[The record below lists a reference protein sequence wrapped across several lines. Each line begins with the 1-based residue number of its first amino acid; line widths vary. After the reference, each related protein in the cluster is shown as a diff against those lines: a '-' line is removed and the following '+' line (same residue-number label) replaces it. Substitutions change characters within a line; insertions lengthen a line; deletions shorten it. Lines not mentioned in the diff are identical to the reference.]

1 VHLKLDGNQYGITIF
16 RHPQQEEEK
25 GNKAGLMK
33 TMAMVDILFVVRDKK
48 HLIAMWR
55 S

>member
-1 VHLKLDGNQYGITIF
+1 VHSKLDDNQYGITIF

-33 TMAMVDILFVVRDKK
+33 TMAMAMVDILFVVRDK
-48 HLIAMWR
+48 
-55 S
+55 ST